1 MTEEPTTIS
10 PNDSA
15 LDALRTLEQLS
26 IRHLPVVD
34 DNGELVGVLSD
45 RDLRNGMA
53 ASTKVADVMNSDVIQ
68 AMADDELTT
77 IAELMVDN
85 TVGAIPICDERG
97 VLVGIVS
104 YVDILKSLS
113 AIERPNTREAPAN
126 KPAPKRT
133 TARATKPARAVNRTR
148 SR

>member
-34 DNGELVGVLSD
+34 DAGELVGVLSD

-53 ASTKVADVMNSDVIQ
+53 AGTRVVEVMNSNVIQ

-77 IAELMVDN
+77 VAELMVDN
-85 TVGAIPICDERG
+85 TVGAIPIVDERG

-104 YVDILKSLS
+104 YVDILKSLA
-113 AIERPNTREAPAN
+113 AIERPGARETPEN
-126 KPAPKRT
+126 KPAGS
-133 TARATKPARAVNRTR
+133 TATRIKPASALHRTR
-148 SR
+148 DR